1 MASVESKRKR
11 QAWEDRFGRYR
22 TSGLTVARFCA
33 QERVSVNTFYYWARR
48 VGTGTASPAIP
59 PSLSPRSSLP
69 TAKQLRSA
77 AGCES
82 IAESGSVR
90 ASGGV
95 VRFRFDAA
103 VEVSVPAECLDAIR
117 CLVECIGRRPD
128 DRNTAFHEIVVTP
141 H

>member
-1 MASVESKRKR
+1 MASVESNRKR
-11 QAWEDRFGRYR
+11 QAWAERFGRYR

-48 VGTGTASPAIP
+48 VCDAASSSVIPSRPSLRAASPPA
-59 PSLSPRSSLP
+59 R
-69 TAKQLRSA
+69 QQRSA
-77 AGCES
+77 AAREPLT
-82 IAESGSVR
+82 ESGSMR
-90 ASGGV
+90 SRGGE

-117 CLVECIGRRPD
+117 CLVECISRRPD
-128 DRNTAFHEIVVTP
+128 DRNTAFHEIVVAP

>member
-11 QAWEDRFGRYR
+11 QAWAERFGRYR

-48 VGTGTASPAIP
+48 VGDAASSSVIP
-59 PSLSPRSSLP
+59 PSLSPRLSSP
-69 TAKQLRSA
+69 PVRRQRSA
-77 AGCES
+77 AAREPLT
-82 IAESGSVR
+82 ESGSLR

-103 VEVSVPAECLDAIR
+103 VEVAVPAECLDAIR

-128 DRNTAFHEIVVTP
+128 DRHAAFHEIVVAS